1 MEPDPHQHRLA
12 SARTSAVAT
21 AWPSPLRRIQTQHV
35 PHRASGRAMVPTTP
49 RPPSRTLR
57 IPHWPMS
64 RTTPRAPNS
73 ALCSLRKSSPR
84 ERPPCCPDAPGFKRT
99 EAPGGG
105 RFGFDGMSS
114 DGPATR
120 SRRGESG
127 QFRLQAHTPAPET
140 HDEFRRCSRN
150 GAYRGTP
157 QTWKRRSPVPPPTRS
172 SGAHRTS
179 IVDTGHRRGK
189 GLRATAG
196 PGCGWRLA

>member
-21 AWPSPLRRIQTQHV
+21 AWPSPLRRIQTQHG

-64 RTTPRAPNS
+64 RTTPRAPN
-73 ALCSLRKSSPR
+73 
-84 ERPPCCPDAPGFKRT
+84 APGFKRT
-99 EAPGGG
+99 EAQGGG
-105 RFGFDGMSS
+105 RFGFDGMST

-120 SRRGESG
+120 LRRGESG

-150 GAYRGTP
+150 GAYNGTP
-157 QTWKRRSPVPPPTRS
+157 QTWKRRSPVPLPTRS